1 MYRKPIVV
9 PPPPRNLFSNI
20 RQDLFIT
27 LLPTATILVKNAFD
41 EFIQCRALL
50 DTGSSSNFISKEFAR
65 GLNIEPS
72 RFGTNFLS
80 ELEGN
85 SDHQVKINIK
95 SRYKQDYS
103 EEITCQI
110 IPEIDSQYPARDV
123 DRKNFKEV
131 ESYFLADQNF
141 NISSKVDVMLG
152 NEIAFNCLLNQKQSC
167 PNGALISESKF
178 GWIVSG
184 AVTDLYDKG
193 FIHQDEQKIVKIK
206 LAV

>member
-27 LLPTATILVKNAFD
+27 LLPTAMILVKNAFD

-50 DTGSSSNFISKEFAR
+50 DTGSSSNLISKDFAR
-65 GLNIEPS
+65 RLNIEPS
-72 RFGTNFLS
+72 RLGSSFSHSKFQNEHSFLQ
-80 ELEGN
+80 L
-85 SDHQVKINIK
+85 KINMK
-95 SRYKQDYS
+95 STYNENYS

-123 DRKNFKEV
+123 DRRNFKEV

-184 AVTDLYDKG
+184 AVTDLYPPR
-193 FIHQDEQKIVKIK
+193 
-206 LAV
+206 

>member
-50 DTGSSSNFISKEFAR
+50 DTGSSSNFISKDFAR
-65 GLNIEPS
+65 RLNIEPS
-72 RFGTNFLS
+72 RFGSSFSHSKLQTEHSFLQ
-80 ELEGN
+80 L
-85 SDHQVKINIK
+85 KINMK
-95 SRYKQDYS
+95 STYNDNYS
-103 EEITCQI
+103 DEITCQI

-123 DRKNFKEV
+123 DRRNFKEV

-152 NEIAFNCLLNQKQSC
+152 NEIAYNCLLNQKQSC

-184 AVTDLYDKG
+184 AVTDLYRPGWKNS
-193 FIHQDEQKIVKIK
+193 EN
-206 LAV
+206 

>member
-50 DTGSSSNFISKEFAR
+50 DTGSSSNFISKDFAR
-65 GLNIEPS
+65 RLNIEPS
-72 RFGTNFLS
+72 RLGSSFSHSKLQTDHSFLQ
-80 ELEGN
+80 L
-85 SDHQVKINIK
+85 KINMK
-95 SRYKQDYS
+95 STYNENYS

-110 IPEIDSQYPARDV
+110 IPEIDSQYPVRDV
-123 DRKNFKEV
+123 DRRNFKEV

-184 AVTDLYDKG
+184 AVTDLYPPR
-193 FIHQDEQKIVKIK
+193 
-206 LAV
+206 